1 MTLFGQPWDLLLIA
15 AVLGIVVPWR
25 GVTRVRALLSRAD
38 LRTTDRLVMYAST
51 IAFQWLATGLTVW
64 RCLARGWNPTDMG
77 LALEHTVRTILV
89 GVAIAFV
96 LAIFQVLG
104 IRQMARTPVSQQ
116 GILWQLS
123 RKLMPQNAVES
134 FAFIAL
140 VSTVSVCEEF
150 LYRGFAFGLFRQL
163 WSAGT
168 AALLG
173 SSLLFAI
180 GHLYQGRRGVISTFF
195 LGLIFAATRAWTGNI
210 VPGIIAHFVV
220 DLIAGLLGPRMLR
233 SVPAAS
239 EADGDSGT
247 AYLLAIH
254 IT

>member
-38 LRTTDRLVMYAST
+38 LRTMDRLVMYAST

-77 LALEHTVRTILV
+77 LALEHTVRPILV

-163 WSAGT
+163 WSSGT

-195 LGLIFAATRAWTGNI
+195 LGLIFAAARAWTGNI

-233 SVPAAS
+233 SVPVAS
-239 EADGDSGT
+239 EADGKSGA

-254 IT
+254 I